1 MTTPGVSITAECP
14 AGCAHILSPEAV
26 AFVAALARNFQARRD
41 ELLQVRVARQAKID
55 KGGNLDFL
63 AETRHIRE
71 GEWQVANI
79 PPDLRDR
86 RTEITGPTER
96 KMVINA
102 LNSGAQVFMA
112 DFEDANSPTW
122 SNMLEGQ
129 RNLFDAVR
137 RTITFTN
144 PDGRFYQLK
153 EATATL
159 LVRPRGWHL
168 DEKHM
173 LVDGVA
179 VSGSLFD
186 FGLYFFHNAR
196 ELLERGSGPYFYL
209 PKLESHLEARLWND
223 VFNFAQDQ
231 LGLPRGSVRATVLI
245 ETIQATFETEEILY
259 ELREHS
265 GGLNCGRWD
274 YIFSYIKTFSRRP
287 DFVLPDRAQVTMTVP
302 FMRNYTLNVIKVC
315 HRRGIHAMGGM
326 AAQIPIRS
334 DPVANEQALEK
345 VRQDKLRE
353 ARDGHDGTWVAHP
366 GLIAVAQ
373 EVFDELMPE
382 QNQIE
387 RQREDVGVKAADL
400 LTACDGSISEQGV
413 RLNLRVGIQYLEA
426 WLGGNGCV
434 PLYSLMED
442 AATAEISR
450 AQVWQWLHHESC
462 LEDGR
467 VLDKALYSRLLD
479 EEMDVIRAEVGA
491 ERFETGSYERARDLF
506 DGMIRA
512 DSMIPF
518 LTNPA
523 YQEL

>member
-1 MTTPGVSITAECP
+1 M
-14 AGCAHILSPEAV
+14 
-26 AFVAALARNFQARRD
+26 
-41 ELLQVRVARQAKID
+41 
-55 KGGNLDFL
+55 
-63 AETRHIRE
+63 
-71 GEWQVANI
+71 
-79 PPDLRDR
+79 
-86 RTEITGPTER
+86 
-96 KMVINA
+96 
-102 LNSGAQVFMA
+102 
-112 DFEDANSPTW
+112 
-122 SNMLEGQ
+122 
-129 RNLFDAVR
+129 
-137 RTITFTN
+137 
-144 PDGRFYQLK
+144 
-153 EATATL
+153 
-159 LVRPRGWHL
+159 
-168 DEKHM
+168 
-173 LVDGVA
+173 
-179 VSGSLFD
+179 
-186 FGLYFFHNAR
+186 
-196 ELLERGSGPYFYL
+196 

-223 VFNFAQDQ
+223 VFNFSQDQ
-231 LGLPRGSVRATVLI
+231 LGLPRGGVRATVLI

-274 YIFSYIKTFSRRP
+274 YIFSYIKTFSKRR
-287 DFVLPDRAQVTMTVP
+287 DSILPDRAQVTMTVP

-326 AAQIPIRS
+326 AAQIPIRNN
-334 DPVANEQALEK
+334 PVANEQALEK

-366 GLIAVAQ
+366 GLIPIAQ

-382 QNQIE
+382 QNQIN
-387 RQREDVGVKAADL
+387 RPREDVDVAAADL
-400 LTACDGSISEQGV
+400 LTACEGSISEQGV

-450 AQVWQWLHHESC
+450 AQVWQWLHHESR

-467 VLDKALYSRLLD
+467 VLDEPLYARLLD

-491 ERFETGSYERARDLF
+491 ERFETGFYERARELF

-512 DSMIPF
+512 ESMIPF